1 MKRTLSIIILLVST
15 FGFATEQIPDI
26 LIWKNDTISLHSNP
40 LGSYPKLDDLNLFGD
55 QNDGYSTACWRGYIA
70 EWKIIDN
77 SLYLSNIYSCDYA
90 YSENKIKADLKKLFP
105 KLYDNGNVLANWYS
119 GELSVPN
126 GKLIHQEL
134 KIYESEW
141 ILNLKKGTIINEKKF
156 DNSGCHISIYTQSQK
171 SLNDFIAKNIN
182 WNNIP
187 HLEKGIHK
195 VYGLIKSGNSKTEFT
210 IKIKSNTKY
219 KELEKE
225 ALRILKLLPEFDFYI
240 KAGKVMN
247 VAYTIPIMF
256 SEKNRPK

>member
-1 MKRTLSIIILLVST
+1 MSIIILLVST

-55 QNDGYSTACWRGYIA
+55 QDAGYSTACWRGYIA

-77 SLYLSNIYSCDYA
+77 KLYLSNIYSCDYF

-105 KLYDNGNVLANWYS
+105 KEYENGIVLANWYS

-126 GKLIHQEL
+126 GKLINQEL
-134 KIYESEW
+134 KVYESEW
-141 ILNLKKGTIINEKKF
+141 ILSLKKGKVIDEKKF
-156 DNSGCHISIYTQSQK
+156 DNSESHISIYTQNQE
-171 SLNDFIAKNIN
+171 SLNDFISKNIN

-187 HLEKGIHK
+187 HIEKGNHK
-195 VYGLIKSGNSKTEFT
+195 VYGLIKSGNSKTKFSVE
-210 IKIKSNTKY
+210 IKSRTKY

-225 ALRILKLLPEFDFYI
+225 ALRILKSLPEFDFYI
-240 KAGKVMN
+240 KAGEVIN

-256 SEKNRPK
+256 NEEYRPK

>member
-26 LIWKNDTISLHSNP
+26 LIWKNDTISLYSNP

-55 QNDGYSTACWRGYIA
+55 QNAGYSTACWRGYIA

-105 KLYDNGNVLANWYS
+105 KEYYNGIVSANWYS
-119 GELSVPN
+119 GELSVPD
-126 GKLIHQEL
+126 GKLINQEL

-141 ILNLKKGTIINEKKF
+141 ILSLKKGTVINKKKF
-156 DNSGCHISIYTQSQK
+156 DNSESHISIYSQNQK
-171 SLNDFIAKNIN
+171 ILNDFITNNIN

-187 HLEKGIHK
+187 HLENGIHK

-210 IKIKSNTKY
+210 VKIKSTTKH

-240 KAGKVMN
+240 KAGEVINISYM
-247 VAYTIPIMF
+247 IPILF
-256 SEKNRPK
+256 DENKRPK